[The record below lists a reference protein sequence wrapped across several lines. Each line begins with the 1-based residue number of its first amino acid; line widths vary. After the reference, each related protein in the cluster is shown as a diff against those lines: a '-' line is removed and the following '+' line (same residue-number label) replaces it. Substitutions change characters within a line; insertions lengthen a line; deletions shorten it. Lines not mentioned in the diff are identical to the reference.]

1 MEALVKKHL
10 ETLLPELMQGKHL
23 LQFATIT
30 GIPDPPKQGDQ
41 STAFDPKY
49 AVDIQLLD
57 KDMQPQGPIYEA
69 IPLPAA
75 WAGNE
80 RGVFGFPPDG
90 TVVSVM
96 FAYGDPERPVI
107 QNIYPTL
114 LSLPALKPGETLLQ
128 HSPDTYLRSTV
139 DEAWVMRA
147 KTKLWIGNADINLVA
162 EVQRLASLLADHK
175 HPKTAE
181 PINAAEIGDVA
192 NKVEQIKL

>member
-1 MEALVKKHL
+1 MEALVKKHI
-10 ETLLPELMQGKHL
+10 ENLLPELMQGKHL

-30 GIPDPPKQGDQ
+30 RVPDPPQQGDQ

-80 RGVFGFPPDG
+80 RGLFGFPPEG
-90 TVVSVM
+90 TMVAVQ

-107 QNIYPTL
+107 TNVYPTL
-114 LSLPALKPGETLLQ
+114 LSLPSLKPGETLLQ
-128 HSPDTYLRSTV
+128 HSTDTYLRSTV

-175 HPKTAE
+175 HPKTDIPTNAE
-181 PINAAEIGDVA
+181 AIAEVA
-192 NKVEQIKL
+192 NKVEQIL